1 MVFYMHIGSKIDFKE
16 TININNS
23 NFISLLD
30 DNSLKIYNKVLDM
43 IDNEL
48 NNCNIKILND
58 LENNI
63 LNSYFKYKSLEVI
76 SRDYNINISSVYERI
91 RRPLRKVINYINYLV
106 SLEIYNKDNSN
117 TNIPIEILNISKISY
132 NTLKRI
138 GINTI
143 NDLINYSL
151 EDLITRN
158 LFGNINLGS
167 IVNQVHTLGYI
178 FKDEYILDIYKSKR
192 YILKK

>member
-1 MVFYMHIGSKIDFKE
+1 MHIGSKIDFKE

-30 DNSLKIYNKVLDM
+30 DNSLKIYNEVLDK

-76 SRDYNINISSVYERI
+76 SKDYNINISSVYERI
-91 RRPLRKVINYINYLV
+91 RRPLRKVISYINYLV

-117 TNIPIEILNISKISY
+117 TYIPIEILNISKISY

-178 FKDEYILDIYKSKR
+178 FKEEYILDIYKSRR

>member
-1 MVFYMHIGSKIDFKE
+1 MHIGSKIDFKE

-48 NNCNIKILND
+48 ENSNIKILS
-58 LENNI
+58 I
-63 LNSYFKYKSLEVI
+63 LNSYFKYKILEVI
-76 SRDYNINISSVYERI
+76 SKNYNINISSVYERI
-91 RRPLRKVINYINYLV
+91 RRPLRKVISYINYLV

-117 TNIPIEILNISKISY
+117 TYIPIEILNISKISY

-167 IVNQVHTLGYI
+167 IVKQVHTLGYI
-178 FKDEYILDIYKSKR
+178 FKDEYI
-192 YILKK
+192 

>member
-1 MVFYMHIGSKIDFKE
+1 MHIGSKIDFKE

-76 SRDYNINISSVYERI
+76 SKDYNINISSVYERI
-91 RRPLRKVINYINYLV
+91 RRPLRKV
-106 SLEIYNKDNSN
+106 
-117 TNIPIEILNISKISY
+117 
-132 NTLKRI
+132 
-138 GINTI
+138 I

>member
-1 MVFYMHIGSKIDFKE
+1 MHVESKNSFKE

-48 NNCNIKILND
+48 NNCNIKILNN

-76 SRDYNINISSVYERI
+76 SKDYNINISSVYERI
-91 RRPLRKVINYINYLV
+91 RRPLRKVISYINYLV

-117 TNIPIEILNISKISY
+117 TYIPIEILNISKISY

>member
-1 MVFYMHIGSKIDFKE
+1 MHIGSKIGFIE

-23 NFISLLD
+23 KFISLL
-30 DNSLKIYNKVLDM
+30 NSDGIEIYNKVLDM

-48 NNCNIKILND
+48 ADSNIKILND

-76 SRDYNINISSVYERI
+76 SKDYNINISSVYERI
-91 RRPLRKVINYINYLV
+91 RRPLRKVISYINHLV

-117 TNIPIEILNISKISY
+117 TCIPIEILNISKISY

>member
-91 RRPLRKVINYINYLV
+91 RRPLRKVISYINYLV

-117 TNIPIEILNISKISY
+117 TCIPIEILNISKISY
-132 NTLKRI
+132 DTLKRI
-138 GINTI
+138 GINII

-151 EDLITRN
+151 EDY

-167 IVNQVHTLGYI
+167 MVNQVHTLGYI

>member
-1 MVFYMHIGSKIDFKE
+1 MHIGSKIDFKE

-30 DNSLKIYNKVLDM
+30 VNSLKIYNKVLDM

-76 SRDYNINISSVYERI
+76 SKDYNINISSAYERI
-91 RRPLRKVINYINYLV
+91 RRPLRKVISYINHLV

-117 TNIPIEILNISKISY
+117 TYIPIEILNISKISY
-132 NTLKRI
+132 DTLKRI

>member
-1 MVFYMHIGSKIDFKE
+1 MHIGSKISFKE

-23 NFISLLD
+23 NFISLLN

-76 SRDYNINISSVYERI
+76 SKDYNINISSVYERI

-117 TNIPIEILNISKISY
+117 TYIPIEILNISKISY

-158 LFGNINLGS
+158 LFGNINLRS
-167 IVNQVHTLGYI
+167 IVKQVHSLGYI
-178 FKDEYILDIYKSKR
+178 FKDEHILDIYKSKR

>member
-1 MVFYMHIGSKIDFKE
+1 MHIGSKIDFKE

-23 NFISLLD
+23 NFISLLN

-76 SRDYNINISSVYERI
+76 SKDYNINISSVYERI
-91 RRPLRKVINYINYLV
+91 RRPLRKVISYINHLV

-117 TNIPIEILNISKISY
+117 TYIPIEILNISKISY

-151 EDLITRN
+151 ENLITRN

>member
-1 MVFYMHIGSKIDFKE
+1 MHIGSKIDFKE

-23 NFISLLD
+23 NFISLLV

-91 RRPLRKVINYINYLV
+91 RRPLRKVISYINHLV

-117 TNIPIEILNISKISY
+117 TCIPIEILNISKISY

-151 EDLITRN
+151 EDLITHN

>member
-1 MVFYMHIGSKIDFKE
+1 MHIGSKIDFKE

-23 NFISLLD
+23 NFISLLN

-76 SRDYNINISSVYERI
+76 SKDYNINISSVYERI
-91 RRPLRKVINYINYLV
+91 RRPLRKVISYINYLV

-117 TNIPIEILNISKISY
+117 TYIPIEILNISKISY

>member
-1 MVFYMHIGSKIDFKE
+1 MHIGSKIDFKE

-23 NFISLLD
+23 NFISLLN

-48 NNCNIKILND
+48 ENSNIEILSM
-58 LENNI
+58 

-91 RRPLRKVINYINYLV
+91 RRPLRKVISYINHLV

-117 TNIPIEILNISKISY
+117 TYIPIEILNISKISY

-151 EDLITRN
+151 EDLITHN
-158 LFGNINLGS
+158 LFGNINLGG
-167 IVNQVHTLGYI
+167 IVNQVHSLGYI
-178 FKDEYILDIYKSKR
+178 FKDEYI
-192 YILKK
+192 

>member
-1 MVFYMHIGSKIDFKE
+1 MHIGSKISFKE
-16 TININNS
+16 TININNV
-23 NFISLLD
+23 NFINLL
-30 DNSLKIYNKVLDM
+30 NSDGIEIYNKVLDSVN
-43 IDNEL
+43 NEL
-48 NNCNIKILND
+48 ADSNIKILND

-76 SRDYNINISSVYERI
+76 SKDYNINISSVYERI
-91 RRPLRKVINYINYLV
+91 RRPLRKVISYINHLV

-117 TNIPIEILNISKISY
+117 TCIPIEILNISKISY

>member
-1 MVFYMHIGSKIDFKE
+1 MHIGSKISFKE
-16 TININNS
+16 TININNV
-23 NFISLLD
+23 NFINLLNKD
-30 DNSLKIYNKVLDM
+30 DIEIYNKVLDM
-43 IDNEL
+43 IDKEL

-91 RRPLRKVINYINYLV
+91 RRPLRKVISYINHLA

-117 TNIPIEILNISKISY
+117 TYIPIGILNISKISY
-132 NTLKRI
+132 NTLKRMS
-138 GINTI
+138 INTI

-158 LFGNINLGS
+158 LFGNINLRS
-167 IVNQVHTLGYI
+167 IVIQVHSLGYI
-178 FKDEYILDIYKSKR
+178 FKDEHILDIYKSKK

>member
-1 MVFYMHIGSKIDFKE
+1 MHIGSKISFKE

-48 NNCNIKILND
+48 NNCNIKILNN

-91 RRPLRKVINYINYLV
+91 RRPLRKVISYINHLV

-117 TNIPIEILNISKISY
+117 TCIPIEILNISKISY

>member
-1 MVFYMHIGSKIDFKE
+1 MHIGSKIDFKE

-76 SRDYNINISSVYERI
+76 SKDYNINISSVYERI
-91 RRPLRKVINYINYLV
+91 RRPLRKVISYINYLV

-117 TNIPIEILNISKISY
+117 PNIPIEILNISKISY

-167 IVNQVHTLGYI
+167 IVKQVHTLGYI
-178 FKDEYILDIYKSKR
+178 FKDEYI
-192 YILKK
+192 

>member
-1 MVFYMHIGSKIDFKE
+1 MHIGSKIDFKE

-23 NFISLLD
+23 KFISLLD
-30 DNSLKIYNKVLDM
+30 DNSLKIYNKVLDNVN
-43 IDNEL
+43 NEL
-48 NNCNIKILND
+48 ENSNIKILND

-76 SRDYNINISSVYERI
+76 SKDYNINISSVYERI
-91 RRPLRKVINYINYLV
+91 RRPLRKVISYINYLV

-117 TNIPIEILNISKISY
+117 PNIPIEILNISKISY

-138 GINTI
+138 SINTI

-167 IVNQVHTLGYI
+167 IVKQVHSLGYI
-178 FKDEYILDIYKSKR
+178 FKDEHILDIYKSKR

>member
-1 MVFYMHIGSKIDFKE
+1 MYIGSKISFKE

-30 DNSLKIYNKVLDM
+30 NNSLKIYNKVLDM

-76 SRDYNINISSVYERI
+76 SKDYNINMSSVYERI
-91 RRPLRKVINYINYLV
+91 RRPLRKVISYINHLV

-117 TNIPIEILNISKISY
+117 TYIPIEILSISKISY

-178 FKDEYILDIYKSKR
+178 FKNEYILDIYKSKR

>member
-1 MVFYMHIGSKIDFKE
+1 MHIGSKISFKE
-16 TININNS
+16 TININNV
-23 NFISLLD
+23 NFINLLNCD
-30 DNSLKIYNKVLDM
+30 GIEIYNKVLDNVN
-43 IDNEL
+43 NEL
-48 NNCNIKILND
+48 ADSNIKILND

-76 SRDYNINISSVYERI
+76 SKDYNINISSVYERI
-91 RRPLRKVINYINYLV
+91 RRPLRKVISYINHLV

-117 TNIPIEILNISKISY
+117 TYIPIEILNISKISY

>member
-1 MVFYMHIGSKIDFKE
+1 MHIGSKIDFKE

-48 NNCNIKILND
+48 NNCNIEILND

-76 SRDYNINISSVYERI
+76 SKDYNINISSVYERI
-91 RRPLRKVINYINYLV
+91 RRPLRKVISYINHLV

-117 TNIPIEILNISKISY
+117 TYIPIEILNISKISY

-151 EDLITRN
+151 ENLITRN

>member
-1 MVFYMHIGSKIDFKE
+1 MHIGVKISFKE

>member
-1 MVFYMHIGSKIDFKE
+1 MHIGSKISFKE

-30 DNSLKIYNKVLDM
+30 DNNLKIYNKVLDNVN
-43 IDNEL
+43 NEL
-48 NNCNIKILND
+48 ADSNIKILND

-76 SRDYNINISSVYERI
+76 SKDYNINISSVYERI
-91 RRPLRKVINYINYLV
+91 RRPLRKVISYINHLV

-117 TNIPIEILNISKISY
+117 TYIPIEILNISKISY

>member
-1 MVFYMHIGSKIDFKE
+1 MHIGSKIDFKE

-23 NFISLLD
+23 NFISLLV

-91 RRPLRKVINYINYLV
+91 RRPLRKVISYINYLV

-117 TNIPIEILNISKISY
+117 TCMPIEILNISKISY

-151 EDLITRN
+151 EDLITHN

>member
-1 MVFYMHIGSKIDFKE
+1 MHIGSKISFKE

-23 NFISLLD
+23 NFISLLN

-76 SRDYNINISSVYERI
+76 SKDYNINISSVYERI

-117 TNIPIEILNISKISY
+117 TYIPIEILNISKISY

-167 IVNQVHTLGYI
+167 IVNQVHILGYI

>member
-1 MVFYMHIGSKIDFKE
+1 MHIGSKIDFKE

-23 NFISLLD
+23 NFINLL
-30 DNSLKIYNKVLDM
+30 NSDGIKIYNKVLDM

-48 NNCNIKILND
+48 ENSNIEILND

-76 SRDYNINISSVYERI
+76 SKDYNINISSVYERI
-91 RRPLRKVINYINYLV
+91 RRPLRKVISYINHLV
-106 SLEIYNKDNSN
+106 NLEIYNKDNSN
-117 TNIPIEILNISKISY
+117 PNIPIEILNISKISY
-132 NTLKRI
+132 DTLKRI
-138 GINTI
+138 SINTI

-158 LFGNINLGS
+158 LFGNINLRS

>member
-1 MVFYMHIGSKIDFKE
+1 MHIGSKIDFKE

-48 NNCNIKILND
+48 NNCNIKILNN

-91 RRPLRKVINYINYLV
+91 RRPLRKVISYINHLV

-117 TNIPIEILNISKISY
+117 TCIPIEILNISKISY

>member
-1 MVFYMHIGSKIDFKE
+1 MHIGSKIDFKE

>member
-1 MVFYMHIGSKIDFKE
+1 MHIGSKIDFKE

-76 SRDYNINISSVYERI
+76 SKDYNVNISSVYERI
-91 RRPLRKVINYINYLV
+91 RRPLRKVISYINYLV

-117 TNIPIEILNISKISY
+117 TYIPIEILNISKISY

-167 IVNQVHTLGYI
+167 IVKQVHSLGYI
-178 FKDEYILDIYKSKR
+178 FKDEHILDIYKSKR

>member
-1 MVFYMHIGSKIDFKE
+1 MHIGSKIDFKE

-23 NFISLLD
+23 NFISLLV

-76 SRDYNINISSVYERI
+76 SKDYNINISSVYERI
-91 RRPLRKVINYINYLV
+91 RRPLRKVISYINHLV

-117 TNIPIEILNISKISY
+117 TCIPIEILNISKISY

-151 EDLITRN
+151 EDLITHN

-178 FKDEYILDIYKSKR
+178 FKDEYI
-192 YILKK
+192 

>member
-1 MVFYMHIGSKIDFKE
+1 MHIGSKISFKE

-30 DNSLKIYNKVLDM
+30 DNNLKIYNKVLDNVN
-43 IDNEL
+43 NEL
-48 NNCNIKILND
+48 ENSNIKILND

-76 SRDYNINISSVYERI
+76 SKDYNINISSVYERI
-91 RRPLRKVINYINYLV
+91 RRPLRKVISYINHLV

-117 TNIPIEILNISKISY
+117 TYIPIEILNISKISY

>member
-1 MVFYMHIGSKIDFKE
+1 MHIGSKIDFKE

-91 RRPLRKVINYINYLV
+91 RRPLRKVISYINHLV

-117 TNIPIEILNISKISY
+117 PNIPIEILNISKISY

-158 LFGNINLGS
+158 LFGNINLRS
-167 IVNQVHTLGYI
+167 IVKQVHSLGYI
-178 FKDEYILDIYKSKR
+178 FKDEHILDIYKSKR

>member
-1 MVFYMHIGSKIDFKE
+1 MHIGSKIDFKE

-23 NFISLLD
+23 NFINLL
-30 DNSLKIYNKVLDM
+30 NSDGIKIYNKVLDM

-48 NNCNIKILND
+48 ENSNIEILND

-76 SRDYNINISSVYERI
+76 SKDYNINISSVYERI

-117 TNIPIEILNISKISY
+117 TYIPIEILNISKISY

-158 LFGNINLGS
+158 LFGNINLRS
-167 IVNQVHTLGYI
+167 IVKQVHSLGYI
-178 FKDEYILDIYKSKR
+178 FKDEHILDIYKSKR

>member
-1 MVFYMHIGSKIDFKE
+1 MHIGSKISFKE

-30 DNSLKIYNKVLDM
+30 DNNLKIYNKVLDM

-48 NNCNIKILND
+48 ENSNIEILS
-58 LENNI
+58 I

-76 SRDYNINISSVYERI
+76 SKDYNFNISSVYERI
-91 RRPLRKVINYINYLV
+91 RRPLRKVISYINHLV

-117 TNIPIEILNISKISY
+117 ICIPIEILNISKISY

-167 IVNQVHTLGYI
+167 IVN
-178 FKDEYILDIYKSKR
+178 
-192 YILKK
+192 

>member
-1 MVFYMHIGSKIDFKE
+1 MHIGSKIDFKE

-23 NFISLLD
+23 NFISLLV

-91 RRPLRKVINYINYLV
+91 RRPLRKVISYINHLV

-117 TNIPIEILNISKISY
+117 TCIPIEILNISKISY

>member
-1 MVFYMHIGSKIDFKE
+1 MHIGSKIDFKE

-23 NFISLLD
+23 KFISLLD
-30 DNSLKIYNKVLDM
+30 DNSLKIYNKVLDNVN
-43 IDNEL
+43 NEL
-48 NNCNIKILND
+48 ENSNIKILND

-76 SRDYNINISSVYERI
+76 SKDYNINISSVYERI
-91 RRPLRKVINYINYLV
+91 RRPLRKVISYINYLV

-117 TNIPIEILNISKISY
+117 TYIPIEILNISKISY